1 MLSDIV
7 YDFYD
12 AEDYKNLIKSILKTF
27 RTSKEYLLWLEK
39 YDRDECAAT
48 GLSKITDGVEI
59 EMHHHNITLWNWVEK
74 IIDDMMNENLPLN
87 TFYICII
94 LNDLHFNQCI
104 PCVPLSHD
112 IHKMIGNDPQS
123 ILDKYPQIEEKMY
136 KGDLNLANEIIQY
149 HIKNYKNILINEEK
163 LKNE

>member
-48 GLSKITDGVEI
+48 GLSKITDGIEI
-59 EMHHHNITLWNWVEK
+59 EMHHHNIT
-74 IIDDMMNENLPLN
+74 
-87 TFYICII
+87 
-94 LNDLHFNQCI
+94 
-104 PCVPLSHD
+104 
-112 IHKMIGNDPQS
+112 
-123 ILDKYPQIEEKMY
+123 
-136 KGDLNLANEIIQY
+136 
-149 HIKNYKNILINEEK
+149 
-163 LKNE
+163 